1 MIAAG
6 SLRWRLLAGAAA
18 AILLAL
24 LIAWAFMTLLFQRHL
39 ERQQHDEIQ
48 RDALALLST
57 LTLAADGAPQLA
69 DTVADPRMQAPAGGY
84 YWQVETAAGRVRSR
98 SLWDEVLPAP
108 PAPDGDGWASR
119 AADGPF
125 GQSVVIVSRRI
136 HEEGVGTAIDVQLA
150 QDIAPVRAA
159 RNDFALELALFLAL
173 LWLVLSGAAWVQ
185 VSLGLAPLRRLGDA
199 LAALRE
205 NARARLPDTGLR
217 EVQPLADA
225 INALADARGTD
236 LERARRRAADLAHGL
251 KTPLAAL
258 SAQSRRARDD
268 GAPEAAD
275 GMDRAI
281 GAIAAAIE
289 TELARTRLASADTR
303 IDDGVPLAACVEQLV
318 DVLEHTERGGELAF
332 AIEVDDAMRVALPAA
347 HLSELLGAVLEN
359 AVRFARRVVRVQ
371 AAVDVAGLQVVVED
385 DGPGIAG
392 DRQRDALARG
402 RRLDESAG
410 GTGLGLAIAREAA
423 EASGG
428 TIRLGESALGGLA
441 VEFRWPPGAALTGR
455 SRAT

>member
-1 MIAAG
+1 MIATG
-6 SLRWRLLAGAAA
+6 SLRWRLLAGATA

-24 LIAWAFMTLLFQRHL
+24 LLAWGFMTLLFQRHL
-39 ERQQHDEIQ
+39 ERQQHDEMQ
-48 RDALALLST
+48 RDALALLSA
-57 LTLAADGAPQLA
+57 LTLAADGAPQLRDA
-69 DTVADPRMQAPAGGY
+69 VADPRMQAPAGGY
-84 YWQVETAAGRVRSR
+84 YWQVATTAGRVRSR
-98 SLWDEVLPAP
+98 SLWDEVLSAAP
-108 PAPDGDGWASR
+108 TPDGDGWASR
-119 AADGPF
+119 QVRGPF
-125 GQSVVIVSRRI
+125 GQSVVVLSRRI
-136 HEEGVGTAIDVQLA
+136 REEGVGTAIDVQIA
-150 QDIAPVRAA
+150 QDVAPVRAA
-159 RNDFALELALFLAL
+159 RNDFALELALFLAV
-173 LWLVLSGAAWVQ
+173 LWLVLTGAAWVQ

-199 LAALRE
+199 LAALRD

-258 SAQSRRARDD
+258 SAQSRRARED
-268 GAPEAAD
+268 GAPEAAE
-275 GMDRAI
+275 GIDRAI
-281 GAIAAAIE
+281 AAIATTLE
-289 TELARTRLASADTR
+289 TEFARTRLANADPR
-303 IDDGVPLAACVEQLV
+303 VDDGVALATCVEQLV
-318 DVLEHTERGGELAF
+318 DVLEHTERGGQLAF
-332 AIEVDDAMRVALPAA
+332 AIDVDDALRVAVPAA

-359 AVRFARRVVRVQ
+359 AVRYARRVVRVH
-371 AAVDVAGLQVVVED
+371 ATVDVAGLYVVVED

-392 DRQRDALARG
+392 DRQREALARG

-441 VEFRWPPGAALTGR
+441 VAFRWPPGVARPGHPLPA
-455 SRAT
+455 